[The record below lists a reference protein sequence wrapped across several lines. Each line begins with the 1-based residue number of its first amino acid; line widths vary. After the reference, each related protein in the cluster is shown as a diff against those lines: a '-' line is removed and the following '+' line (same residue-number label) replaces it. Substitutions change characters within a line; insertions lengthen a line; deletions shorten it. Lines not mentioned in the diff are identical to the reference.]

1 MTQTVRRSALCAAPC
16 VVLCALI
23 CLATIACGATQEQV
37 VAAKH
42 EPADARVK
50 ALADAYLSGFFDRNP
65 DQATYF
71 GVPGRHHDQLP
82 DNSLAAEKTWE
93 AKEDAWLKDA
103 RAIAPDDIQAA
114 PLKATYAITREAL
127 ESSVASRVCRS
138 ELWNV
143 SQMTGWHISFGYLVT
158 IQPIGSEDARK
169 EALARWSAL
178 PKYIDT
184 EIANL
189 REGIRLKYTAP
200 KLNVRI
206 VIDQLNSL
214 ISDTAESPFVSP
226 TERDKDPAFDKVYL
240 ELFQSRLLE
249 AFRKYRDFLQN
260 EYLPA
265 AREDIAIAANPDG
278 AACYAA
284 SVRAFSTLPVQAR
297 TVHETGEHEVEKLME
312 EMGAIAQRSFHT
324 SDVPAL
330 LQKLRTDRQFMFKD
344 REDLIRYSQA
354 ALARAKT
361 AVPDWFGLVPKAD
374 VRIEPY
380 PKFREKNGSSEYNPP
395 AEDGSRSALFYINA
409 YEAEK
414 KSRAPA
420 ESTAF
425 HETIPGHH
433 LQGAIALERRD
444 IHPIGRY
451 IINSGFVEGWALYAE
466 RLADEMKLYSSDL
479 DRIGMLSEQN
489 FRASRLVV
497 DTGIHTMGWTRQQ
510 AIDYMLAHTAE
521 SADDIAAE
529 VDRYIIWPGQAT
541 AYMLGMLE
549 IRDAREEAQHE
560 MGAKFDIKAFHDRVL
575 EDGAVPITFL
585 SSKIKSWAMMH

>member
-1 MTQTVRRSALCAAPC
+1 
-16 VVLCALI
+16 
-23 CLATIACGATQEQV
+23 
-37 VAAKH
+37 
-42 EPADARVK
+42 
-50 ALADAYLSGFFDRNP
+50 
-65 DQATYF
+65 
-71 GVPGRHHDQLP
+71 
-82 DNSLAAEKTWE
+82 
-93 AKEDAWLKDA
+93 
-103 RAIAPDDIQAA
+103 
-114 PLKATYAITREAL
+114 
-127 ESSVASRVCRS
+127 
-138 ELWNV
+138 
-143 SQMTGWHISFGYLVT
+143 
-158 IQPIGSEDARK
+158 
-169 EALARWSAL
+169 
-178 PKYIDT
+178 
-184 EIANL
+184 
-189 REGIRLKYTAP
+189 
-200 KLNVRI
+200 
-206 VIDQLNSL
+206 
-214 ISDTAESPFVSP
+214 
-226 TERDKDPAFDKVYL
+226 
-240 ELFQSRLLE
+240 
-249 AFRKYRDFLQN
+249 
-260 EYLPA
+260 
-265 AREDIAIAANPDG
+265 
-278 AACYAA
+278 
-284 SVRAFSTLPVQAR
+284 
-297 TVHETGEHEVEKLME
+297 VHETGEHEVEKLMG
-312 EMGAIAQRSFHT
+312 EMQEIAIRSFHT

-344 REDLIRYSQA
+344 RADLISYSQA

-420 ESTAF
+420 QSTAF

-433 LQGAIALERRD
+433 LQGAIALERKD

-541 AYMLGMLE
+541 SYMLGMLE